1 MDIFVK
7 DYGIL
12 PNTNEVLHT
21 KIQKAID
28 DCHNSGGGSVHFE
41 PGVYITGTIYLKD
54 NVYLNIPPRAVI
66 KGSDHLSDYNEP
78 DAWVQNAPIYP
89 EYASGKH
96 LIVGVEVKNCGLYG
110 GGIVDGNGKHFGFR
124 KEEGFLR
131 PSQMVYFC
139 ESQNIRIS
147 NLELL
152 NSPYWTCHIHGCDN
166 VIITGIKIKNNE
178 EIENCDG
185 IDIDT
190 SSRVVVSDC
199 IIQSQDDCITFRC
212 DNNFFGKLKNKDKIL
227 EDVTVTN
234 CQLSTASCNAI
245 RIGVGHGKIKNCLV
259 SNIIIKNSAKAVCL
273 ESRYAFNGDDKIGT
287 TIENISFNN
296 IYMETKLPL
305 FIANH
310 CDGINN
316 LACPDVRNIRFTN
329 ITSIS
334 QHNVIIQ
341 GNENCVLENINFA
354 NCDFSFIGTPDCVDK
369 YGYGEWDYVTSPS
382 AFYIANAKNVSLN
395 NVQIHILDKNSAINK
410 GITEINS
417 QMRYIQVYTDIAGE
431 IIDSKGV

>member
-1 MDIFVK
+1 M
-7 DYGIL
+7 
-12 PNTNEVLHT
+12 
-21 KIQKAID
+21 
-28 DCHNSGGGSVHFE
+28 
-41 PGVYITGTIYLKD
+41 
-54 NVYLNIPPRAVI
+54 
-66 KGSDHLSDYNEP
+66 
-78 DAWVQNAPIYP
+78 
-89 EYASGKH
+89 
-96 LIVGVEVKNCGLYG
+96 
-110 GGIVDGNGKHFGFR
+110 
-124 KEEGFLR
+124 
-131 PSQMVYFC
+131 
-139 ESQNIRIS
+139 
-147 NLELL
+147 
-152 NSPYWTCHIHGCDN
+152 
-166 VIITGIKIKNNE
+166 
-178 EIENCDG
+178 
-185 IDIDT
+185 
-190 SSRVVVSDC
+190 
-199 IIQSQDDCITFRC
+199 
-212 DNNFFGKLKNKDKIL
+212 
-227 EDVTVTN
+227 
-234 CQLSTASCNAI
+234 
-245 RIGVGHGKIKNCLV
+245 
-259 SNIIIKNSAKAVCL
+259 CL

-310 CDGINN
+310 CDAINN